1 MKKKQ
6 KTQLIMIAIVIAIV
20 LIIVAIGIVLV
31 KLLGGSELE
40 SLYLSPDF
48 ADQELNVNSN
58 YEFTIIADPSDAK
71 LKKLEYYVEGTNA
84 EFEGSDDYEDG
95 AILYTGTEGVVTV
108 CVMLDDVESNYLSFN
123 VVDMEARAQAAA
135 AEAQAIAEAQ
145 AQADAEAEAQ
155 KMEEIENAEA
165 EAEYQQNTQYVVV
178 TKDKVNI
185 RDAASTDGGKLGQA
199 TNGDSFTFI
208 EEVDGWF
215 KFEYNGSTGYVRNDM
230 ARIVSETELEEAK
243 AAETQAKAETSKQEE
258 KPKEEKKQE
267 TAANP
272 VDTAAQAAASQ
283 AVAEQQAALAAAQA
297 QQELMAQA
305 AAAAAAAPAAPVGGT
320 IIHCT
325 DGACMVTPAQL
336 NTIHATWDFAG
347 DAVEMAGHHSV
358 GELEAVIGSVTR
370 M

>member
-1 MKKKQ
+1 MKKRQ
-6 KTQLIMIAIVIAIV
+6 KTQLIMIAIVVAV
-20 LIIVAIGIVLV
+20 LIIIAAIIFVVV
-31 KLLGGSELE
+31 KLLSGSELE

-84 EFEGSDDYEDG
+84 EFEGSDEYEDG
-95 AILYTGTEGVVTV
+95 AVLYTGTEGVVTV

-145 AQADAEAEAQ
+145 AEAEQQAQAEAEAEVQ
-155 KMEEIENAEA
+155 EA
-165 EAEYQQNTQYVVV
+165 EAEYQQNTQYVVI
-178 TKDKVNI
+178 TKDKVNV
-185 RDAASTDGGKLGQA
+185 RDAASTDGGKLGQV
-199 TNGDSFTFI
+199 TNGDSFTYS

-215 KFEYNGSTGYVRNDM
+215 KFDYNGSTGYVRNDM
-230 ARIVSETELEEAK
+230 AKIVSETELEEAK
-243 AAETQAKAETSKQEE
+243 NAEQQAKTETAQEE

-267 TAANP
+267 STNTADAS
-272 VDTAAQAAASQ
+272 AQAAANQ
-283 AVAEQQAALAAAQA
+283 AVADQQAALAAAQA

-305 AAAAAAAPAAPVGGT
+305 AAAAAAAQPAGGT
-320 IIHCT
+320 VIHCT
-325 DGACMVTPAQL
+325 DGNCMVTPAQL

-347 DAVEMAGHHSV
+347 DAVEMAGHHSI